1 MKAKIYKPA
10 KTAMQSGR
18 AKYNKWVLKFL
29 DQRNQLKDTM
39 MGWNGGSSTVSQI
52 ELKFSSKE
60 DAINY
65 AKKNNIDYE
74 VLETSERKVINK
86 SYADNFKQAPV
97 AQLDRATAF

>member
-1 MKAKIYKPA
+1 MKAKIYKPS

-29 DQRNQLKDTM
+29 DQKNQLKDTM

-60 DAINY
+60 EAVSY
-65 AKKNNIDYE
+65 AKRNSIDYE
-74 VLETSERKVINK
+74 ILETSERKVINK
-86 SYADNFKQAPV
+86 SYADNFK
-97 AQLDRATAF
+97 

>member
-18 AKYNKWVLKFL
+18 AKYNKWVLKFS
-29 DQRNQLKDTM
+29 DQKNQLKDTM

-65 AKKNNIDYE
+65 AKKNNISYYIE
-74 VLETSERKVINK
+74 EPKKRKFIIK
-86 SYADNFKQAPV
+86 SYSDNFTKNE
-97 AQLDRATAF
+97 

>member
-18 AKYNKWVLKFL
+18 AKYNKWILKFL
-29 DQRNQLKDTM
+29 DQKNQLRDTM

-60 DAINY
+60 EAVSY
-65 AKKNNIDYE
+65 AKKNSIDYE
-74 VLETSERKVINK
+74 ILETSERKVINK
-86 SYADNFKQAPV
+86 SYADNFK
-97 AQLDRATAF
+97 

>member
-29 DQRNQLKDTM
+29 DQKNQLKDTM

-52 ELKFSSKE
+52 ELKFSTKE
-60 DAINY
+60 EAVSY
-65 AKKNNIDYE
+65 AQINNIDYE

-86 SYADNFKQAPV
+86 SYADNFK
-97 AQLDRATAF
+97 

>member
-29 DQRNQLKDTM
+29 DQKNQLKDTM

-60 DAINY
+60 EAVSY
-65 AKKNNIDYE
+65 AKKNSIDYE
-74 VLETSERKVINK
+74 ILETSERKVINK
-86 SYADNFKQAPV
+86 SYADNFK
-97 AQLDRATAF
+97 